1 VLHVGGNYN
10 QNQNHGLF
18 YMNDN
23 TASNT
28 NANIG
33 SRIHRNPGWLPVST
47 DEQFTVRRYGCRA
60 PLGEDMPIKEWAS
73 TLRNPK
79 RGKTH

>member
-47 DEQFTVRRYGCRA
+47 DEQFICSPVRMSRTS
-60 PLGEDMPIKEWAS
+60 W
-73 TLRNPK
+73 
-79 RGKTH
+79 